1 MHIYIYTY
9 YPIKIPLNIHQNPTR
24 CCIPTSSRFCS
35 FQRTSDHRA
44 TESDHG
50 HASHW
55 PGQLVWGKGC
65 STSWMV
71 FLMEK
76 KQKTNTKKKWMISE
90 VSDGTSYYIK
100 WIEINDTWGSP
111 NRKWTGNG
119 LGTGDPSR
127 ANQWWKWGV
136 PGALKIQSTQQVSYI
151 RGWFFATS
159 VYVVGDCFF

>member
-1 MHIYIYTY
+1 MNLTGGIIHLIHLIHMYITYILYILYAHIYIYTY
-9 YPIKIPLNIHQNPTR
+9 YPIKILLNIHQNPTR

-76 KQKTNTKKKWMISE
+76 KQKTNTKKKM
-90 VSDGTSYYIK
+90 DDK
-100 WIEINDTWGSP
+100 
-111 NRKWTGNG
+111 
-119 LGTGDPSR
+119 
-127 ANQWWKWGV
+127 
-136 PGALKIQSTQQVSYI
+136 
-151 RGWFFATS
+151 
-159 VYVVGDCFF
+159 